1 MEDLLNYCR
10 TTSDRVRSESQE
22 LNFKEINQRQRLD
35 DFEQAYREF
44 EESVTQGYDRRFREA
59 ADRGQKF
66 FTLLKYKNSNQ
77 PYYGS
82 ARKFSAQTIIYG
94 ITDNREESGLT
105 RLRNFFNGFNVSFRN
120 NKETGYSTLTVSPFF
135 PKKRTTEDAQ

>member
-10 TTSDRVRSESQE
+10 TTSDKVRSSTTE
-22 LNFKEINQRQRLD
+22 LNYKEINQRQRHD

-44 EESVTQGYDRRFREA
+44 EASVTQDYDRRFREA

-66 FTLLKYKNSNQ
+66 FTLLKYKNTNQ

-105 RLRNFFNGFNVSFRN
+105 RLRSFFNGFNVTFRN
-120 NKETGYSTLTVSPFF
+120 NRETGYSTLTVSPFF
-135 PKKRTTEDAQ
+135 PKKKVAESS

>member
-10 TTSDRVRSESQE
+10 TTSDKVRSSTTE
-22 LNFKEINQRQRLD
+22 LNYKEINQRQRHD

-44 EESVTQGYDRRFREA
+44 EASVTQDYDRRFREA

-66 FTLLKYKNSNQ
+66 FTLLKYKNTNQ

-105 RLRNFFNGFNVSFRN
+105 RLRNFFNGFNVTFRN
-120 NKETGYSTLTVSPFF
+120 NRETGYSTLTVSPFF
-135 PKKRTTEDAQ
+135 PKKKVAESS

>member
-10 TTSDRVRSESQE
+10 TTSDKVRSSTTE
-22 LNFKEINQRQRLD
+22 LNYKEINQRQRHD

-44 EESVTQGYDRRFREA
+44 EASVTQDYDRRFREA

-66 FTLLKYKNSNQ
+66 FTLLKYKNTNQ

-105 RLRNFFNGFNVSFRN
+105 RLRNFFNGFNVTFRN
-120 NKETGYSTLTVSPFF
+120 NRETGYSTLTVSPFF
-135 PKKRTTEDAQ
+135 PKKKVVESS